1 MKLDRPSRLTLQYL
15 FSEYKKGPGVVY
27 SINSTVKKF
36 GTDPI
41 ALSEYLLEHGWIR
54 ERWIYSENVVACRIT
69 IAGIEKIDPIY
80 VRAKMDQII
89 GALITAGRSLPLLEI
104 LEQRIEDFSIASD
117 FVNQMERL
125 GLIRIANP
133 GNSIV
138 VELTDLGWKYG
149 ESRNSRFLT
158 LVA

>member
-1 MKLDRPSRLTLQYL
+1 MKLDRPARLTLQYL
-15 FSEYKKGPGVVY
+15 FSEYKKGPAVVY
-27 SINSTVKKF
+27 SINGTVKKS
-36 GTDPI
+36 GIDPI
-41 ALSEYLLEHGWIR
+41 VLSEYLLEKGWIR

-80 VRAKMDQII
+80 VRTKMDQIV
-89 GALITAGRSLPLLEI
+89 GTLVTAGSSLPLLDI

-117 FVNQMERL
+117 FVSQMERL
-125 GLIRIANP
+125 GLVKITNP

-149 ESRNSRFLT
+149 ESRSSRFLT